1 MPQLQLVVIR
11 LISPKLH
18 VHVIHETKLKLL
30 RNGPVAIL
38 VFNYVFEALADLL
51 LLLVIRASRLMHQR
65 LLLRPLDDCLRRMI
79 IRFYRNVLLARRLLR
94 RRTCSGHALVQLI
107 I

>member
-1 MPQLQLVVIR
+1 MSQLRLVVNR

-30 RNGPVAIL
+30 RNGPAAIL
-38 VFNYVFEALADLL
+38 VINYVFEALADRL

-65 LLLRPLDDCLRRMI
+65 LLLRSLDDCLRRMI
-79 IRFYRNVLLARRLLR
+79 IRSYGNVLLARRLLR
-94 RRTCSGHALVQLI
+94 RRTRSGHHLVQLI